1 VLGLNLEAGQSA
13 ANLINVPSFYGG
25 MVVRVIPGNP
35 DDSFLI
41 HKLQGNQAF
50 GERMPLNG
58 PYFQQVTIDVIRQ
71 WIQDGALP

>member
-1 VLGLNLEAGQSA
+1 
-13 ANLINVPSFYGG
+13 
-25 MVVRVIPGNP
+25 VIPGNP

-58 PYFQQVTIDVIRQ
+58 PYFQQVTVDVIRE
-71 WIQDGALP
+71 WIQNGALP